1 MRFLLSRAIALAISS
16 SLFLFA
22 QLSHALPVP
31 TQVLS
36 VSPVVSHLEGRHNVP
51 AISALLAPVEA
62 TVNATDASLKPHHHH
77 TPQHTHHHAHFH
89 KRHDYT
95 LMCFSPSDRT
105 DPKSPKID
113 DVPLARRCTSRPYR
127 YSCDANANPDILDG
141 GKTDKECDRYCECR
155 NTGANPKPYC
165 VGILGWNSY
174 STCF

>member
-1 MRFLLSRAIALAISS
+1 MVFLSKKALVVVVASS
-16 SLFLFA
+16 MLLFA
-22 QLSHALPVP
+22 PVSQALPAP
-31 TQVLS
+31 IPNPIGSSTLTS
-36 VSPVVSHLEGRHNVP
+36 LAAGHDNAAATVSHNQVAATSSTTEFSNV
-51 AISALLAPVEA
+51 LHHHQH
-62 TVNATDASLKPHHHH
+62 PHHGHSH
-77 TPQHTHHHAHFH
+77 NHLH

-113 DVPLARRCTSRPYR
+113 DVPLARRCTGRPYR

-155 NTGANPKPYC
+155 NRSANPKPYC